1 MSTINYDLSRLRA
14 LVFDVDGVLSA
25 TVIPMSPSGE
35 PLRTVNIKDGYAL
48 QLAVRRGL
56 HVGIITGGR
65 TEAVRQRFLS
75 LGLDPADI
83 YLGSSLKE
91 KDYCD
96 FRQRHGLTD
105 AEIAFMGDDIP
116 DLPVLRLCGLACC
129 PHDAA
134 PEVKQTCRYISYADG
149 GYGCGRD
156 LVEQTLKA
164 QGLWLSDDKAFG
176 W

>member
-25 TVIPMSPSGE
+25 TVIPMSSSGE
-35 PLRTVNIKDGYAL
+35 PLRM
-48 QLAVRRGL
+48 
-56 HVGIITGGR
+56 
-65 TEAVRQRFLS
+65 
-75 LGLDPADI
+75 GLDPADI